1 MEMGYLVPYIIR
13 QTRIHTDDGN
23 GCSRQTVC
31 TLTFHHRNAIAAS
44 HRLAF
49 HRATCKAG
57 RGGLAVRAVVVCGWQ
72 SIIEKHPSADRCFI
86 GKNASKNFELYSCD
100 VNLENEN
107 LRIPGHR
114 ICNPVVC
121 PSRQPTR
128 PLETNTTPLAIAEVD
143 RIKDPSARLVEG
155 RAI

>member
-1 MEMGYLVPYIIR
+1 MISAGCSRYWYTTSEMSRRGVCKLEMEYLLPHIIR
-13 QTRIHTDDGN
+13 QPHVHTDDGN

-57 RGGLAVRAVVVCGWQ
+57 RGGLAVRALVVCGWQ

-86 GKNASKNFELYSCD
+86 GKAPPTVEPRYIRATMIMEKQHEIS
-100 VNLENEN
+100 
-107 LRIPGHR
+107 R
-114 ICNPVVC
+114 
-121 PSRQPTR
+121 PSD
-128 PLETNTTPLAIAEVD
+128 LTNMTL
-143 RIKDPSARLVEG
+143 
-155 RAI
+155 

>member
-1 MEMGYLVPYIIR
+1 MEMGYLLPYIIR

-57 RGGLAVRAVVVCGWQ
+57 RGGLAVRALVVCGWQ

-86 GKNASKNFELYSCD
+86 GNKRLQEFRAIFVRRESGDKNME
-100 VNLENEN
+100 
-107 LRIPGHR
+107 IPGHR
-114 ICNPVVC
+114 IYNPRGF
-121 PSRQPTR
+121 PIMAASN
-128 PLETNTTPLAIAEVD
+128 ETPRNEHDTPLSS
-143 RIKDPSARLVEG
+143 R
-155 RAI
+155 